1 MDKLW
6 SGRCFGHHFFPSLRD
21 LDKSDSPVAHVTQ
34 APTVAFVHTQK
45 AEISDE
51 DALLFLADSLASVS
65 ANTDHDLIST
75 LDAL

>member
-1 MDKLW
+1 M
-6 SGRCFGHHFFPSLRD
+6 
-21 LDKSDSPVAHVTQ
+21 
-34 APTVAFVHTQK
+34 AFVQTQK